1 MTSPRT
7 GPPVRNPPAQP
18 AADEGTGTRP
28 TVVVAVHDGFY
39 GCGTGAGMAN
49 RGLLSALADQLRPE
63 VRLVILPVR
72 LATTSVEY
80 QPDWHQQTL
89 RILHRADVHPVDNGS
104 RGQTRYGGLDR
115 FRKLVAGTARVLIAE
130 ILPAARPCLVLAV
143 DVPFLGLAP
152 RLDDT
157 TVRHLVL
164 LPRATARLHD
174 PTNRQR
180 IAWETQG
187 LASAAARGA
196 RIACIS
202 THMRDHLTEDYALP
216 PRVLVDLPDG
226 LHPDD
231 HIPPAPHLRLPPDAA
246 AGFLLAMGR
255 AEPYKGF
262 DDLLTALEHLTAAG
276 TPVPHLLLAAVSDQ
290 ATPTDYQ
297 QHLARRARTL
307 PIPVTLLTRY
317 QPGIRALLWHPG
329 LRGVVIP
336 SRAEPFGRVP
346 LEAYA
351 AGAAPVIATTA
362 GGLTET
368 VRDRL
373 TGHTAPPANPAALA
387 AALARAL
394 AMTEHDRQQM
404 RITGKALLADYQ
416 HPAAVARFLVNTAP
430 WAVTAR

>member
-1 MTSPRT
+1 VTPPRT
-7 GPPVRNPPAQP
+7 RLPAGTQP
-18 AADEGTGTRP
+18 AAGHGTGSRP

-49 RGLLSALADQLRPE
+49 RGLLRALADQLRPE
-63 VRLVILPVR
+63 VHLVILPVR
-72 LATTSVEY
+72 LATTSGEY

-89 RILHRADVHPVDNGS
+89 RALHRADIHPVDNGS
-104 RGQTRYGGLDR
+104 LGHTRYGGLDH
-115 FRKLVAGTARVLIAE
+115 FRRLAADTARQLIAE
-130 ILPAARPCLVLAV
+130 ILPAARQFLVLAV
-143 DVPFLGLAP
+143 DVPFHGLAP
-152 RLDDT
+152 HLPDT

-180 IAWETQG
+180 IAWEAYG
-187 LASAAARGA
+187 LGSAAARGA

-202 THMRDHLTEDYALP
+202 AHMRHHLTHDYQLPLEALI
-216 PRVLVDLPDG
+216 DLPDG

-231 HIPPAPHLRLPPDAA
+231 HAPPAPHPSLPPGAA

-262 DDLLTALEHLTAAG
+262 DDLLTALEHLTTAG
-276 TPVPHLLLAAVSDQ
+276 TPMPHLLLAAVSDQ
-290 ATPTDYQ
+290 PTPTDYQ

-307 PIPVTLLTRY
+307 STPITLLTRY
-317 QPGIRALLWHPG
+317 HPGIRALLWHPG
-329 LRGVVIP
+329 LRGVIVP
-336 SRAEPFGRVP
+336 SRTEPFGRIP

-368 VRDRL
+368 VHDRL

-387 AALARAL
+387 AALTRAL
-394 AMTEHDRQQM
+394 TMTEQDRQRM
-404 RITGKALLADYQ
+404 RAAGKTLLATYQ
-416 HPAAVARFLVNTAP
+416 HPAAVARFLTDYVP
-430 WAVTAR
+430 WALPAR